1 MVKTPFQGV
10 SKMGIEN
17 LSGLRNIPKFG
28 LTIYSSDR
36 VLGEGSGTFS
46 KWNEKGGNASF
57 DKSEEIML
65 T

>member
-1 MVKTPFQGV
+1 
-10 SKMGIEN
+10 MGIEN

-28 LTIYSSDR
+28 LTKCNE
-36 VLGEGSGTFS
+36 GEGSGTFS
-46 KWNEKGGNASF
+46 KWNEKGAKASF